1 MLSVVRHNDKSSIL
15 HAYTR
20 ACGRV
25 SFILYGHKFRPAP
38 LSLVELTYDHVPMRD
53 IQTIK
58 SIALS
63 NTPALRREGVPSG
76 GEGSPS
82 RQCVSLFVAEILL
95 SVFSHP
101 MEDEAIY
108 EFLTATVQ
116 DINTCPDPEN
126 SHLRFLVGLSS
137 YLGFGEPEVPVP
149 TTRLERQQ
157 ALRELLSYFLT
168 HCEGFTMPRS
178 LEILTEIFD

>member
-1 MLSVVRHNDKSSIL
+1 MLTTTQAIVLSVVRHNDKSSIL

-25 SFILYGHKFRPAP
+25 SFILYGHKFRPSP
-38 LSLVELTYDHVPMRD
+38 LSLVELTYDHVPTRD

-63 NTPALRREGVPSG
+63 NTPALSD
-76 GEGSPS
+76 PS
-82 RQCVSLFVAEILL
+82 RQCVSIFVAEILL

-101 MEDEAIY
+101 MEDEAMY
-108 EFLTATVQ
+108 DFLTATVQ